1 MENHAEIKDKCDG
14 LETRLDEIAAD
25 IRNLPFDYKLVDVY
39 SNIDGEMYDIY
50 EWYDSAKDTIQ
61 RYLKEKEAI
70 EKRIR
75 ELDIKTKTLN
85 NEVQNLKLQE
95 FSRARH
101 GGSYSQLH
109 CNHIFEIFTERN
121 IFRAHIS

>member
-1 MENHAEIKDKCDG
+1 MMNEFHAEIKDKCDG
-14 LETRLDEIAAD
+14 LETRLDEIASD

-39 SNIDGEMYDIY
+39 SNIDEEIYDIY

-85 NEVQNLKLQE
+85 HEVQNLKLQE

-109 CNHIFEIFTERN
+109 CNPHL
-121 IFRAHIS
+121 

>member
-1 MENHAEIKDKCDG
+1 MMSELHAEIKDKCDG

-25 IRNLPFDYKLVDVY
+25 IRDLPFNYKTVEAY
-39 SNIDGEMYDIY
+39 SEIDGEIQEIY
-50 EWYDSAKDTIQ
+50 EWYDSAKVIIK

-70 EKRIR
+70 ERRLK
-75 ELDIKTKTLN
+75 ELDVHTKSLN
-85 NEVQNLKLQE
+85 NHVQSLKLQE

-109 CNHIFEIFTERN
+109 GIQHP
-121 IFRAHIS
+121 